1 MKRKQRII
9 TYPFTD
15 KYQNKCEFKR
25 DDCLLETPTYD
36 FRCLPIASQKKKK
49 KDVYPS
55 IKTKYKISC
64 VKHISN

>member
-49 KDVYPS
+49 KMS
-55 IKTKYKISC
+55 THQLKLNTKLA
-64 VKHISN
+64 V